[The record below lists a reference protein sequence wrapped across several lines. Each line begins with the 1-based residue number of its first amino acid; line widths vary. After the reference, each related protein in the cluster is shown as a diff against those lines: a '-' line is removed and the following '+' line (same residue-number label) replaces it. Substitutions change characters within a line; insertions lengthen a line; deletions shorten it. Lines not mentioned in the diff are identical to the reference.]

1 MIPESR
7 LHKNKIE
14 IFVTNVKE
22 IPKQNK
28 NNKNHVKLPKNN
40 VIYKKKNKKKIKT
53 MFYFS
58 N

>member
-40 VIYKKKNKKKIKT
+40 VIYKKKIKEK
-53 MFYFS
+53 
-58 N
+58 